1 MTCSGTPCIRII
13 TQRNRTQIRGN
24 HETRILQT
32 RRQGRIG
39 AITEDSSE
47 IVDFSIA
54 APRLPADMS
63 SFIEGGDKA
72 LAAAAKAL
80 TTNEKE
86 ARIPYKRAKLIAPI
100 PSPRRNIICVG
111 KNYYEHAREFD
122 ASGFNATADAD
133 AIPADP
139 IIFSKANTTVCGPGD
154 EIPAYLDHSKST
166 DYEVELAVIIGTGGR
181 GISKRNAMKHVYG
194 YTIVNDV
201 TARIL
206 QQQHKQWFI
215 GKNIDNF
222 CPMGP
227 YLATTGEI
235 ANIKKSRVQSY
246 VNGELR
252 QDSVVKDLI
261 FDIPTLISTLSK
273 GMTLIPGDIIA
284 TGTPAGVGIGFK
296 PPKFLKKGDI
306 CTLSIDGLG
315 TLENPVG

>member
-1 MTCSGTPCIRII
+1 MKLVSFRRSGKV
-13 TQRNRTQIRGN
+13 
-24 HETRILQT
+24 
-32 RRQGRIG
+32 RIG
-39 AITEDSSE
+39 AISQDGTEV
-47 IVDFSIA
+47 VDFSIA
-54 APRLPADMS
+54 APRLPADMA
-63 SFIEGGDKA
+63 SFIEGGA
-72 LAAAAKAL
+72 NSLAAAERAL
-80 TTNEKE
+80 KTRKKD
-86 ARIPYKRAKLIAPI
+86 ARIAYKRAKIIAPI
-100 PSPRRNIICVG
+100 PAPRRNIICVG
-111 KNYYEHAREFD
+111 KNYYEHAKEFD
-122 ASGFNATADAD
+122 ASGFNATADAS
-133 AIPADP
+133 AIPSDP
-139 IIFSKANTTVCGPGD
+139 IIFSKASTTVCGPGD

-201 TARIL
+201 TARVL

-215 GKNIDNF
+215 GKNIDNY

-227 YLATTGEI
+227 YLATADEI
-235 ANIKKSRVQSY
+235 GNIKKARVQAHI
-246 VNGELR
+246 NGELR

>member
-1 MTCSGTPCIRII
+1 MKLVSFK
-13 TQRNRTQIRGN
+13 RG
-24 HETRILQT
+24 
-32 RRQGRIG
+32 GKVRIG
-39 AITEDSSE
+39 AITEDGTE
-47 IVDFSIA
+47 VVDFSIA
-54 APRLPADMS
+54 APGLPNDMS
-63 SFIEGGDKA
+63 SFIEGGAKA
-72 LAAAAKAL
+72 LAGAAKAL
-80 TTNEKE
+80 TTRKKE
-86 ARIPYKRAKLIAPI
+86 ARIPYKRAKIVAPI
-100 PSPRRNIICVG
+100 PAPRRNIICVG
-111 KNYYEHAREFD
+111 KNYYEHAKEFD
-122 ASGFNATADAD
+122 ASGFNATAGAD

-154 EIPAYLDHSKST
+154 EIPAYLDQSKST

-201 TARIL
+201 TARVL

-215 GKNIDNF
+215 GKNIDNY

-227 YLATTGEI
+227 YLATADEFK
-235 ANIKKSRVQSY
+235 NIKKARIQAHI
-246 VNGELR
+246 NGELR
-252 QDSVVKDLI
+252 QNSVVKDLI

-273 GMTLIPGDIIA
+273 GMTLNPGDIIA

-296 PPKFLKKGDI
+296 PPKFLQKGDI

>member
-1 MTCSGTPCIRII
+1 MKLVSFR
-13 TQRNRTQIRGN
+13 RGG
-24 HETRILQT
+24 RL
-32 RRQGRIG
+32 RIG
-39 AITEDSSE
+39 AITEDGSE
-47 IVDFSIA
+47 VVDFSIA

-63 SFIEGGDKA
+63 SFIESGDKA
-72 LAAAAKAL
+72 LAAAAKAM
-80 TTNEKE
+80 TTRKKD
-86 ARIPYKRAKLIAPI
+86 ARVPYKRAKIVAPI
-100 PSPRRNIICVG
+100 PAPRRNIICVG
-111 KNYYEHAREFD
+111 KNYYEHAKEFD
-122 ASGFNATADAD
+122 ASGFNATAGAD

-166 DYEVELAVIIGTGGR
+166 DYEVELAVIIGIGGR

-201 TARIL
+201 TARVL

-215 GKNIDNF
+215 GKNIDNY

-227 YLATTGEI
+227 YLATADEI
-235 ANIKKSRVQSY
+235 ANIKKARVQAS

-252 QDSVVKDLI
+252 QDSLVKDLI
-261 FDIPTLISTLSK
+261 FDIPTLISTISK

-284 TGTPAGVGIGFK
+284 TGTPAGVGIGFR

-306 CTLSIDGLG
+306 CTLTIDGLG

>member
-1 MTCSGTPCIRII
+1 MKLVSFR
-13 TQRNRTQIRGN
+13 RGGK
-24 HETRILQT
+24 Q
-32 RRQGRIG
+32 RIG
-39 AITEDSSE
+39 AISEDGTEV
-47 IVDFSIA
+47 VDFTIA
-54 APRLPADMS
+54 APRLPADMT

-72 LAAAAKAL
+72 LAAAAKAM
-80 TTNEKE
+80 TTRKKD
-86 ARIPYKRAKLIAPI
+86 ARIPYKRAKIIAPI
-100 PSPRRNIICVG
+100 PAPRRNIICVG
-111 KNYYEHAREFD
+111 KNYYEHAKEFD
-122 ASGFNATADAD
+122 ASGFNAAAGAD

-154 EIPAYLDHSKST
+154 EIPSYLDHSKST

-201 TARIL
+201 TARVL

-215 GKNIDNF
+215 GKNIDNY

-227 YLATTGEI
+227 YLATADEI
-235 ANIKKSRVQSY
+235 ANIKKARVQAFI
-246 VNGELR
+246 NGELR

-261 FDIPTLISTLSK
+261 FDIPTLISTISK

-315 TLENPVG
+315 TLENPVS

>member
-1 MTCSGTPCIRII
+1 MKLVSFR
-13 TQRNRTQIRGN
+13 RGGK
-24 HETRILQT
+24 L
-32 RRQGRIG
+32 RIG
-39 AITEDSSE
+39 AITADGSE
-47 IVDFSIA
+47 VVDFAIA

-63 SFIEGGDKA
+63 SFIEAGEKA
-72 LAAAAKAL
+72 LAAAAKAM
-80 TTNEKE
+80 TTRKKD
-86 ARIPYKRAKLIAPI
+86 ARIPYKRAKIIAPI
-100 PSPRRNIICVG
+100 PAPRRNIICVG
-111 KNYYEHAREFD
+111 KNYYEHAKEFD
-122 ASGFNATADAD
+122 ASGFNATAGAD

-154 EIPAYLDHSKST
+154 EIPSYLDHSKST

-201 TARIL
+201 TARVL

-215 GKNIDNF
+215 GKNIDNY

-227 YLATTGEI
+227 YLATADEI
-235 ANIKKSRVQSY
+235 ANIKKARVQAFI
-246 VNGELR
+246 NGELR

-261 FDIPTLISTLSK
+261 FDIPTLISTISK

>member
-1 MTCSGTPCIRII
+1 MKLVSFR
-13 TQRNRTQIRGN
+13 RGGK
-24 HETRILQT
+24 Q
-32 RRQGRIG
+32 RIG
-39 AITEDSSE
+39 AISEDGTEV
-47 IVDFSIA
+47 VDFTIA
-54 APRLPADMS
+54 APRLPADMT

-72 LAAAAKAL
+72 LAAAAKAM
-80 TTNEKE
+80 TTRKKD
-86 ARIPYKRAKLIAPI
+86 ARIPYKRAKIIAPI
-100 PSPRRNIICVG
+100 PAPRRNIICVG
-111 KNYYEHAREFD
+111 KNYYEHAKEFD
-122 ASGFNATADAD
+122 ASGFNATAGAD

-154 EIPAYLDHSKST
+154 EIPSYLDHSKST

-201 TARIL
+201 TARVL

-215 GKNIDNF
+215 GKNIDNY

-227 YLATTGEI
+227 YLATADEI
-235 ANIKKSRVQSY
+235 ANIKKARVQAFI
-246 VNGELR
+246 NGELR

-261 FDIPTLISTLSK
+261 FDIPTLISTISK

>member
-1 MTCSGTPCIRII
+1 MRLVSFRRGGKIRV
-13 TQRNRTQIRGN
+13 
-24 HETRILQT
+24 
-32 RRQGRIG
+32 G
-39 AITEDSSE
+39 AITEDGTE
-47 IVDFSIA
+47 VIDFSVA
-54 APRLPADMS
+54 APNLPTDMS
-63 SFIEGGDKA
+63 AFIDGGEKA

-80 TTNEKE
+80 KTRKKD
-86 ARIPYKRAKLIAPI
+86 ARIAYKRTKLIAPI
-100 PSPRRNIICVG
+100 PAPRRNILCVG
-111 KNYYEHAREFD
+111 KNYYEHAKEFD
-122 ASGFNATADAD
+122 ASGFNATADAS

-139 IIFSKANTTVCGPGD
+139 IIFSKASTTVCGPGD

-215 GKNIDNF
+215 GKNIDNY

-227 YLATTGEI
+227 YLATADEI
-235 ANIKKSRVQSY
+235 PNIKKARVQA
-246 VNGELR
+246 VINGELR

-261 FDIPTLISTLSK
+261 FDIPTLISTISK

-306 CTLSIDGLG
+306 CTLTIDGLG

>member
-1 MTCSGTPCIRII
+1 
-13 TQRNRTQIRGN
+13 
-24 HETRILQT
+24 
-32 RRQGRIG
+32 
-39 AITEDSSE
+39 
-47 IVDFSIA
+47 
-54 APRLPADMS
+54 
-63 SFIEGGDKA
+63 
-72 LAAAAKAL
+72 
-80 TTNEKE
+80 
-86 ARIPYKRAKLIAPI
+86 
-100 PSPRRNIICVG
+100 
-111 KNYYEHAREFD
+111 
-122 ASGFNATADAD
+122 
-133 AIPADP
+133 
-139 IIFSKANTTVCGPGD
+139 
-154 EIPAYLDHSKST
+154 
-166 DYEVELAVIIGTGGR
+166 
-181 GISKRNAMKHVYG
+181 MKHVYG

-227 YLATTGEI
+227 YLATNGEI

>member
-1 MTCSGTPCIRII
+1 MRLVSFRRGGKIR
-13 TQRNRTQIRGN
+13 
-24 HETRILQT
+24 L
-32 RRQGRIG
+32 G
-39 AITEDSSE
+39 AITEDGTE
-47 IVDFSIA
+47 VIDFSVA
-54 APRLPADMS
+54 APKLPTDMS
-63 SFIEGGDKA
+63 AFIEGGDKA

-80 TTNEKE
+80 KTAKKD
-86 ARIPYKRAKLIAPI
+86 ARIAYKRAKLIAPI
-100 PSPRRNIICVG
+100 PAPRRNILCVG
-111 KNYYEHAREFD
+111 KNYHEHAKEFD
-122 ASGFNATADAD
+122 ASGFNATADAS

-139 IIFSKANTTVCGPGD
+139 IIFSKASTTVCGPGD

-215 GKNIDNF
+215 GKNIDNY

-227 YLATTGEI
+227 YLATVDEI
-235 ANIKKSRVQSY
+235 ANIKKSRVQSHI
-246 VNGELR
+246 NGELR
-252 QDSVVKDLI
+252 QDSIVKDLI

-273 GMTLIPGDIIA
+273 GMTLMPGDIIA

>member
-1 MTCSGTPCIRII
+1 MKLVSFR
-13 TQRNRTQIRGN
+13 RGSKV
-24 HETRILQT
+24 
-32 RRQGRIG
+32 RIG

-63 SFIEGGDKA
+63 SFIEGGDRA

-139 IIFSKANTTVCGPGD
+139 IIFSKANPTVCGPGD

-181 GISKRNAMKHVYG
+181 GISKRNAMKQVYG

-261 FDIPTLISTLSK
+261 FDIQTLISTLSK

-284 TGTPAGVGIGFK
+284 TGTPASVGISFK
-296 PPKFLKKGDI
+296 PPRFLKKGDI

>member
-1 MTCSGTPCIRII
+1 MKLVSFR
-13 TQRNRTQIRGN
+13 RGGK
-24 HETRILQT
+24 Q
-32 RRQGRIG
+32 RIG
-39 AITEDSSE
+39 AISEDGTEV
-47 IVDFSIA
+47 VDFTIA
-54 APRLPADMS
+54 APRLPADMT

-72 LAAAAKAL
+72 LAAAAKAM
-80 TTNEKE
+80 TTRKKD
-86 ARIPYKRAKLIAPI
+86 ARIPYKRAKIIAPI
-100 PSPRRNIICVG
+100 PAPRRNIICVG
-111 KNYYEHAREFD
+111 KNYYEHAKEFD
-122 ASGFNATADAD
+122 ASGFNATGGAD

-154 EIPAYLDHSKST
+154 EIPSYLDHSKST

-201 TARIL
+201 TARVL

-215 GKNIDNF
+215 GKNIDNY
-222 CPMGP
+222 CPMVP
-227 YLATTGEI
+227 YRATADEI
-235 ANIKKSRVQSY
+235 ANIKKARVQAFI
-246 VNGELR
+246 NGELR

-261 FDIPTLISTLSK
+261 FDIPTLISTISK

-284 TGTPAGVGIGFK
+284 TGTPAGVGSGFK

-315 TLENPVG
+315 TLENPVS